1 MSHNILN
8 DISKVYLEQVVDEGK
23 ADKKLPEYKRS
34 GARTERYGN
43 PHGSVGSGPQRD
55 RRAEHEER
63 RGVKKEEFVD
73 EAVPGRGGGSMVGKP
88 GGPPPRPSR
97 TSPKNPKD
105 SVYSNEYRENQKK
118 RNQSRFGTKS
128 PVEEALDEA
137 KKKPMIKVSVPEKKL
152 GYRVADIGP
161 DGKEYNVKTYG
172 SYKEALDPVGQED
185 ADIDNDG
192 KKNTKTDKYLHNRR
206 KVVGKAIQKEALDP
220 VGQEDADIDNDGDTD
235 KSDKYLHNRR
245 KVVGRAISKKKV
257 KEGFSNWRNDLAE
270 VMDDI
275 EAAKKV
281 EVKKIKNKITICPTI
296 KDSVENLGGTLLE
309 IVELDELD
317 YIVENVYTELLDDG
331 YDEDEIEE
339 ALEYALTEAKVT
351 FGHDTPTTEKKKQGL
366 LGTAKK
372 YLSNL
377 KKSAKQAVATG
388 ARKVAKGAL
397 GVARKMEGGDTT
409 PSPAQTKPR
418 SASTYRGAGA
428 GTKERVSSGSYTPP
442 TQKKAKP
449 AQPVSDPWEGSA
461 STPKAKAKPA
471 PKAKAKPAPKRKKS
485 KLDDLIGSI
494 QNEQMQIDEKSLS
507 KAQQRFMGMV
517 YATKSGEMKA
527 PSSEVASAA
536 AGMTTKQAKDFA
548 KTKHKGLPE
557 KKVSEQMLPE
567 PTTEPVNSM
576 VDKKTELLDKSKIAN
591 LKMIQQ
597 KKQQI
602 DRQKLQM
609 QKSGKL
615 PLEASYQPEGGQI
628 SEVERQD
635 NTKMF
640 VDRVNAMN
648 TPAFEKGWKNS
659 PSNPNSPN
667 YDPKKVMHPKK

>member
-1 MSHNILN
+1 MSNNILN
-8 DISKVYLEQVVDEGK
+8 DISKVYLEQVAFDEGK
-23 ADKKLPEYKRS
+23 VELKQRNKNEMQRKAGNLGREVVSTPKTKKYAAKRDAAMNRMVKLVS
-34 GARTERYGN
+34 TIASDDERKRFDRM
-43 PHGSVGSGPQRD
+43 PTREEFVG
-55 RRAEHEER
+55 
-63 RGVKKEEFVD
+63 GVKK
-73 EAVPGRGGGSMVGKP
+73 GGGYERGYEKMKREIEKLDKGEEP
-88 GGPPPRPSR
+88 ATSR
-97 TSPKNPKD
+97 
-105 SVYSNEYRENQKK
+105 R
-118 RNQSRFGTKS
+118 
-128 PVEEALDEA
+128 
-137 KKKPMIKVSVPEKKL
+137 
-152 GYRVADIGP
+152 
-161 DGKEYNVKTYG
+161 
-172 SYKEALDPVGQED
+172 YKEM
-185 ADIDNDG
+185 
-192 KKNTKTDKYLHNRR
+192 R
-206 KVVGKAIQKEALDP
+206 KEALDP

-235 KSDKYLHNRR
+235 NSDKYLHNRR
-245 KVVGRAISKKKV
+245 KVVGKAISKKKV

-275 EAAKKV
+275 EAEKKV
-281 EVKKIKNKITICPTI
+281 EEKKNIKNKITINPTI

-331 YDEDEIEE
+331 YDEDEIED

-397 GVARKMEGGDTT
+397 GVARKMEGGDTS

-461 STPKAKAKPA
+461 STPKTKTKPAPKPA
-471 PKAKAKPAPKRKKS
+471 PKAKAKPAPKRKRS

-494 QNEQMQIDEKSLS
+494 QNEQMQIDEKALS

-615 PLEASYQPEGGQI
+615 PLEASYQPEGEQI
-628 SEVERQD
+628 SEKKSQEKKKLSNA
-635 NTKMF
+635 NTNNPTYAKPQT
-640 VDRVNAMN
+640 DSKSLTGSGGSRVR
-648 TPAFEKGWKNS
+648 TSDKDWDE
-659 PSNPNSPN
+659 
-667 YDPKKVMHPKK
+667 

>member
-8 DISKVYLEQVVDEGK
+8 DISKVYLEQVAVDEGK
-23 ADKKLPEYKRS
+23 VELKQRNKNEMQRKAGNLGREVVSTPNTKKNAAKRDAAMNRMVKLVS
-34 GARTERYGN
+34 TIASDDERK
-43 PHGSVGSGPQRD
+43 RFD
-55 RRAEHEER
+55 RMPTR
-63 RGVKKEEFVD
+63 EEFV
-73 EAVPGRGGGSMVGKP
+73 
-88 GGPPPRPSR
+88 
-97 TSPKNPKD
+97 
-105 SVYSNEYRENQKK
+105 
-118 RNQSRFGTKS
+118 
-128 PVEEALDEA
+128 DEA
-137 KKKPMIKVSVPEKKL
+137 KKKPMIKVEVPKEKL
-152 GYRVADIGP
+152 GYKVADIGP
-161 DGKEYNVKTYG
+161 GGKEYNVKTYG
-172 SYKEALDPVGQED
+172 AY
-185 ADIDNDG
+185 
-192 KKNTKTDKYLHNRR
+192 
-206 KVVGKAIQKEALDP
+206 KEALDP

-245 KVVGRAISKKKV
+245 KVVGKAISKKKV

-281 EVKKIKNKITICPTI
+281 EEKKNIKNKITINPTI

-397 GVARKMEGGDTT
+397 GVARKMEGGDTS

-461 STPKAKAKPA
+461 STPKTKAKPATKPA

-494 QNEQMQIDEKSLS
+494 QNEQMQIDEKALS

-527 PSSEVASAA
+527 PSPEVASAA

-597 KKQQI
+597 KRQQI

-615 PLEASYQPEGGQI
+615 PLEASYQPEGEQI

>member
-8 DISKVYLEQVVDEGK
+8 DISKVYLEQV
-23 ADKKLPEYKRS
+23 
-34 GARTERYGN
+34 
-43 PHGSVGSGPQRD
+43 
-55 RRAEHEER
+55 
-63 RGVKKEEFVD
+63 
-73 EAVPGRGGGSMVGKP
+73 AV
-88 GGPPPRPSR
+88 
-97 TSPKNPKD
+97 
-105 SVYSNEYRENQKK
+105 
-118 RNQSRFGTKS
+118 
-128 PVEEALDEA
+128 DEA
-137 KKKPMIKVSVPEKKL
+137 KKKPMVKVSVPPEKL
-152 GYRVADIGP
+152 GYTIADIGP
-161 DGKEYNVKTYG
+161 GGKEYNKKTYG
-172 SYKEALDPVGQED
+172 SMKKEALDPVGQED
-185 ADIDNDG
+185 D
-192 KKNTKTDKYLHNRR
+192 
-206 KVVGKAIQKEALDP
+206 
-220 VGQEDADIDNDGDTD
+220 DIDNDGDTD

-245 KVVGRAISKKKV
+245 KVVGKAISKKKV

-275 EAAKKV
+275 EATKKV
-281 EVKKIKNKITICPTI
+281 EEKKNIKNKITINPTI

-388 ARKVAKGAL
+388 ARKVARGAL

-461 STPKAKAKPA
+461 STPKTKAKPA
-471 PKAKAKPAPKRKKS
+471 PKAKAKPAPKRKRS

-527 PSSEVASAA
+527 PSPEVASAA

-615 PLEASYQPEGGQI
+615 PLEASYQPEGEQI

>member
-8 DISKVYLEQVVDEGK
+8 DISKVYLEQVAVDEGK
-23 ADKKLPEYKRS
+23 VELKQRNKNEMQRKAGNLGREVVSTPKTKKYAAKRDAAMNRMVKLVSAISSDDEDKRFKRLGKS
-34 GARTERYGN
+34 PAHN
-43 PHGSVGSGPQRD
+43 
-55 RRAEHEER
+55 
-63 RGVKKEEFVD
+63 EEFV
-73 EAVPGRGGGSMVGKP
+73 G
-88 GGPPPRPSR
+88 
-97 TSPKNPKD
+97 
-105 SVYSNEYRENQKK
+105 
-118 RNQSRFGTKS
+118 
-128 PVEEALDEA
+128 EA
-137 KKKPMIKVSVPEKKL
+137 KKK
-152 GYRVADIGP
+152 
-161 DGKEYNVKTYG
+161 
-172 SYKEALDPVGQED
+172 
-185 ADIDNDG
+185 
-192 KKNTKTDKYLHNRR
+192 
-206 KVVGKAIQKEALDP
+206 LDP

-245 KVVGRAISKKKV
+245 KVVGKAISKKKV

-281 EVKKIKNKITICPTI
+281 EEKKNIKNKITINPTI

-449 AQPVSDPWEGSA
+449 A
-461 STPKAKAKPA
+461 PA
-471 PKAKAKPAPKRKKS
+471 PKAKAKPAPKRKRS

-494 QNEQMQIDEKSLS
+494 QNEQMQIDEKALS

-576 VDKKTELLDKSKIAN
+576 VDKKKELLDKSKIAN

-615 PLEASYQPEGGQI
+615 PLEASYQPEGEQI

>member
-8 DISKVYLEQVVDEGK
+8 DISKVYLEQVAVDEGK
-23 ADKKLPEYKRS
+23 VELKQRNKNEMQRKAGNLGREVVSTPNTKKNAVKRTAAMDRMVKLVS
-34 GARTERYGN
+34 TIASDDERK
-43 PHGSVGSGPQRD
+43 RFD
-55 RRAEHEER
+55 RMPTR
-63 RGVKKEEFVD
+63 EEFV
-73 EAVPGRGGGSMVGKP
+73 
-88 GGPPPRPSR
+88 
-97 TSPKNPKD
+97 
-105 SVYSNEYRENQKK
+105 
-118 RNQSRFGTKS
+118 
-128 PVEEALDEA
+128 DEA
-137 KKKPMIKVSVPEKKL
+137 KKKPMIKVEVPKEKL
-152 GYRVADIGP
+152 GYKVADIGP
-161 DGKEYNVKTYG
+161 GGKEYNVKTYG
-172 SYKEALDPVGQED
+172 AY
-185 ADIDNDG
+185 
-192 KKNTKTDKYLHNRR
+192 
-206 KVVGKAIQKEALDP
+206 KEALDP

-245 KVVGRAISKKKV
+245 KVVGKAISKKKV

-281 EVKKIKNKITICPTI
+281 EEKKNIKNKITINPTI

-397 GVARKMEGGDTT
+397 GVARKMEGGDTS

-428 GTKERVSSGSYTPP
+428 GTKERVSSGSYTPS

-461 STPKAKAKPA
+461 STPKTKTKPA
-471 PKAKAKPAPKRKKS
+471 PKAKAKPAPKRKRS

-494 QNEQMQIDEKSLS
+494 RNEEMQIDEKALS

-527 PSSEVASAA
+527 PSPEVASAA

-615 PLEASYQPEGGQI
+615 PLEASYQPEGEQI

>member
-8 DISKVYLEQVVDEGK
+8 DISKVYLEQVAVDEGK
-23 ADKKLPEYKRS
+23 VELKQRNKNEMQRKAGNLGREVVSTPKTKKYAAKRDAAMNRMVKLVS
-34 GARTERYGN
+34 TIASDDERKRFDRM
-43 PHGSVGSGPQRD
+43 PTREEFVG
-55 RRAEHEER
+55 
-63 RGVKKEEFVD
+63 GVKK
-73 EAVPGRGGGSMVGKP
+73 GGGYERGYEKMKREIEKLDKGEEP
-88 GGPPPRPSR
+88 TTSR
-97 TSPKNPKD
+97 
-105 SVYSNEYRENQKK
+105 R
-118 RNQSRFGTKS
+118 
-128 PVEEALDEA
+128 
-137 KKKPMIKVSVPEKKL
+137 
-152 GYRVADIGP
+152 
-161 DGKEYNVKTYG
+161 
-172 SYKEALDPVGQED
+172 YKEM
-185 ADIDNDG
+185 
-192 KKNTKTDKYLHNRR
+192 R
-206 KVVGKAIQKEALDP
+206 KEALDP

-245 KVVGRAISKKKV
+245 KVVGKAISKKKV
-257 KEGFSNWRNDLAE
+257 REGFSNWRNDLAE
-270 VMDDI
+270 VMTDV
-275 EAAKKV
+275 EAEKKV
-281 EVKKIKNKITICPTI
+281 EEKKKIKNKITINPTI

-471 PKAKAKPAPKRKKS
+471 PKAKAKPAPKRKRS

-494 QNEQMQIDEKSLS
+494 QNEQMQIDEKALS

-527 PSSEVASAA
+527 PSPEVAFAA

-576 VDKKTELLDKSKIAN
+576 VDKKTELLDKSKISN

-615 PLEASYQPEGGQI
+615 PLEASYQPEGEQI
-628 SEVERQD
+628 YEKKSQEKKKRPNA
-635 NTKMF
+635 NTHNPKYANPQT
-640 VDRVNAMN
+640 DTNSLSGSGGSRVR
-648 TPAFEKGWKNS
+648 TSDKDWDE
-659 PSNPNSPN
+659 
-667 YDPKKVMHPKK
+667 

>member
-8 DISKVYLEQVVDEGK
+8 DISKVYLEQVAVDEGK
-23 ADKKLPEYKRS
+23 VELKQRNKNEMQRKAGNLGREVVSTPKTKKYAAKRDAAMNRMVKLVS
-34 GARTERYGN
+34 TIASDDERK
-43 PHGSVGSGPQRD
+43 RFD
-55 RRAEHEER
+55 RMPTR
-63 RGVKKEEFVD
+63 EEFV
-73 EAVPGRGGGSMVGKP
+73 G
-88 GGPPPRPSR
+88 
-97 TSPKNPKD
+97 
-105 SVYSNEYRENQKK
+105 
-118 RNQSRFGTKS
+118 
-128 PVEEALDEA
+128 EA
-137 KKKPMIKVSVPEKKL
+137 KKKPMIKISVPPEKL
-152 GYRVADIGP
+152 GYREASIGP
-161 DGKEYNVKTYG
+161 DGKEYNVKYHG
-172 SYKEALDPVGQED
+172 AMK
-185 ADIDNDG
+185 
-192 KKNTKTDKYLHNRR
+192 
-206 KVVGKAIQKEALDP
+206 KEALDP

-245 KVVGRAISKKKV
+245 KVVGKAISKKKV

-281 EVKKIKNKITICPTI
+281 EEKKNIKNKITINPTI

-449 AQPVSDPWEGSA
+449 
-461 STPKAKAKPA
+461 T
-471 PKAKAKPAPKRKKS
+471 PKAKAKPAPKRKRS

-494 QNEQMQIDEKSLS
+494 QNEQMQIDEKALS

>member
-8 DISKVYLEQVVDEGK
+8 DISKVYLEQVAVDEGK
-23 ADKKLPEYKRS
+23 VELKQRNKNEMQRKAGNLGREVVSTPKTKKYAAKRDAAMNRMVKLVS
-34 GARTERYGN
+34 TIASDDERK
-43 PHGSVGSGPQRD
+43 RFD
-55 RRAEHEER
+55 RMPTR
-63 RGVKKEEFVD
+63 EEFV
-73 EAVPGRGGGSMVGKP
+73 G
-88 GGPPPRPSR
+88 
-97 TSPKNPKD
+97 
-105 SVYSNEYRENQKK
+105 
-118 RNQSRFGTKS
+118 
-128 PVEEALDEA
+128 EE
-137 KKKPMIKVSVPEKKL
+137 KKKPMVKVSVPKEKL
-152 GYRVADIGP
+152 GYKVADIGP
-161 DGKEYNVKTYG
+161 GGKEYNVKTYG
-172 SYKEALDPVGQED
+172 AY
-185 ADIDNDG
+185 
-192 KKNTKTDKYLHNRR
+192 
-206 KVVGKAIQKEALDP
+206 KEALDP

-245 KVVGRAISKKKV
+245 KVVGKAISKKKV

-281 EVKKIKNKITICPTI
+281 EEKKNIKNKITINPTI

-449 AQPVSDPWEGSA
+449 A
-461 STPKAKAKPA
+461 PA
-471 PKAKAKPAPKRKKS
+471 PKAKAKPAPKRKRS

-494 QNEQMQIDEKSLS
+494 QNEQMQIDEKALS

-576 VDKKTELLDKSKIAN
+576 VDKKVELLNKSKIAN

-615 PLEASYQPEGGQI
+615 PLEASYQPEGEQI

>member
-1 MSHNILN
+1 MSMNILN

-23 ADKKLPEYKRS
+23 ADKKLPDYKRS
-34 GARTERYGN
+34 GARLARYDN
-43 PHGSVGSGPQRD
+43 PSGAEMLGGGQQTT
-55 RRAEHEER
+55 RRLEHKDR

-73 EAVPGRGGGSMVGKP
+73 ENRAMSRDPEGSERRRTRSRQPDPSKPDFTGIGNMSIDQIRKMSARIEKEKTKKEEFVG
-88 GGPPPRPSR
+88 
-97 TSPKNPKD
+97 
-105 SVYSNEYRENQKK
+105 
-118 RNQSRFGTKS
+118 
-128 PVEEALDEA
+128 EA
-137 KKKPMIKVSVPEKKL
+137 KKKPMIKISVPPEKL
-152 GYRVADIGP
+152 GYRKASIGP
-161 DGKEYNVKTYG
+161 DGKEYNVEYHGAMK
-172 SYKEALDPVGQED
+172 KEALDPVGQED
-185 ADIDNDG
+185 
-192 KKNTKTDKYLHNRR
+192 
-206 KVVGKAIQKEALDP
+206 P
-220 VGQEDADIDNDGDTD
+220 DIDNDGDTD

-245 KVVGRAISKKKV
+245 KVVGKAISKKKV

-281 EVKKIKNKITICPTI
+281 EEKKNIKNKITINPTI

-397 GVARKMEGGDTT
+397 SVARKMEGGDTT

-449 AQPVSDPWEGSA
+449 AQPVSDPWEGSV

-471 PKAKAKPAPKRKKS
+471 PKPAPKRKRS

-494 QNEQMQIDEKSLS
+494 QNEQMQIDEKALS

-615 PLEASYQPEGGQI
+615 PLEASYQPEGEQI

>member
-73 EAVPGRGGGSMVGKP
+73 EA
-88 GGPPPRPSR
+88 
-97 TSPKNPKD
+97 
-105 SVYSNEYRENQKK
+105 
-118 RNQSRFGTKS
+118 
-128 PVEEALDEA
+128 
-137 KKKPMIKVSVPEKKL
+137 KKKPMIKVSVPKEKL
-152 GYRVADIGP
+152 GYKVADIGP
-161 DGKEYNVKTYG
+161 GGKEYNVKTYG
-172 SYKEALDPVGQED
+172 DYKEALDPVGQED

-206 KVVGKAIQKEALDP
+206 KVVGKAIQKEGKFYDP
-220 VGQEDADIDNDGDTD
+220 MDDPDFDPIEAET
-235 KSDKYLHNRR
+235 NRGVSG
-245 KVVGRAISKKKV
+245 KNNPKGGVAAGELFKNKSKKKKI

-281 EVKKIKNKITICPTI
+281 EEKKNIKNKITINPTI

-397 GVARKMEGGDTT
+397 GVARKMEGGDTS

-471 PKAKAKPAPKRKKS
+471 PKPAPKAKAKPAPKRKRS

-527 PSSEVASAA
+527 PSPEVASAA

-615 PLEASYQPEGGQI
+615 PLEASYQPEGEQI
-628 SEVERQD
+628 YEKKSQEKKKRPNA
-635 NTKMF
+635 NTHNPKYANPQT
-640 VDRVNAMN
+640 DTNSLSGSGGSRVR
-648 TPAFEKGWKNS
+648 TSDKDWDE
-659 PSNPNSPN
+659 
-667 YDPKKVMHPKK
+667 

>member
-8 DISKVYLEQVVDEGK
+8 DISKVYLEQVAVDEGK
-23 ADKKLPEYKRS
+23 VELKQRNKNEMQRKAGNLGREVVSTPKTKKYAAKRDAAMNRMVKLVS
-34 GARTERYGN
+34 TIASDDERK
-43 PHGSVGSGPQRD
+43 RFD
-55 RRAEHEER
+55 RMPTR
-63 RGVKKEEFVD
+63 EEFV
-73 EAVPGRGGGSMVGKP
+73 
-88 GGPPPRPSR
+88 
-97 TSPKNPKD
+97 
-105 SVYSNEYRENQKK
+105 
-118 RNQSRFGTKS
+118 
-128 PVEEALDEA
+128 DEA
-137 KKKPMIKVSVPEKKL
+137 KKKPMIKVEVPKEKL
-152 GYRVADIGP
+152 GYKVADIGP
-161 DGKEYNVKTYG
+161 GGKEYNVKTYG
-172 SYKEALDPVGQED
+172 AY
-185 ADIDNDG
+185 
-192 KKNTKTDKYLHNRR
+192 
-206 KVVGKAIQKEALDP
+206 KEALDP

-281 EVKKIKNKITICPTI
+281 EEKKNIKNKITINPTI

-449 AQPVSDPWEGSA
+449 A
-461 STPKAKAKPA
+461 
-471 PKAKAKPAPKRKKS
+471 PKRKRS

-615 PLEASYQPEGGQI
+615 PLEASYQPEGSQI
-628 SEVERQD
+628 
-635 NTKMF
+635 
-640 VDRVNAMN
+640 
-648 TPAFEKGWKNS
+648 FEKKS
-659 PSNPNSPN
+659 QEKKKISNANTNNPTYAKPQTDSKSLTGSGGSRVRTS
-667 YDPKKVMHPKK
+667 DKDWDE